1 MKNAVEGRCEKD
13 AQKLVE
19 ETVITALRQ
28 SMGYCKQ
35 LGDIP
40 TSNCMKRF
48 SPGNSHE
55 TSNLN
60 DDNGAH
66 HSSVSISSLFLG
78 ILIFFLLS

>member
-1 MKNAVEGRCEKD
+1 MRNAVEGRCEPD

-19 ETVITALRQ
+19 ETVVTALKQ

-35 LGDIP
+35 QGDIP

-60 DDNGAH
+60 DENGANQFL
-66 HSSVSISSLFLG
+66 SSLNSLLIG
-78 ILIFFLLS
+78 MLIFFLLS